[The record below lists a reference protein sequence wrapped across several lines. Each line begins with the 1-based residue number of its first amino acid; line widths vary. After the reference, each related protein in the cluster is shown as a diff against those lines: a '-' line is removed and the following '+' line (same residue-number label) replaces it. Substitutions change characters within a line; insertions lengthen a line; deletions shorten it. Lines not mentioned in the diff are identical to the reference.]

1 MATVEQ
7 MAEDYIAET
16 GAALCG
22 VMEKALIEKGVP
34 AVIARALSERA
45 CKPAARS
52 AAKETVSTVKKAGR
66 RVKSAYSRK
75 YKAAFKK
82 IAPKY
87 KLKSGKWKKGG
98 FKAAVKAAHKAVK
111 K

>member
-1 MATVEQ
+1 MA
-7 MAEDYIAET
+7 
-16 GAALCG
+16 LRR
-22 VMEKALIEKGVP
+22 LID
-34 AVIARALSERA
+34 SERESEGSEIA
-45 CKPAARS
+45 MQVQASTSKAKPKR
-52 AAKETVSTVKKAGR
+52 
-66 RVKSAYSRK
+66 KSAYSRK

-82 IAPKY
+82 IAPRH